1 MIRGL
6 ACHNMVIADD
16 VIYVFGGQVTY
27 GEDQKLMF
35 KRSIF
40 DEKDDNPERVKN
52 KWVNYIYGSIN
63 SVDDVDTYQ
72 FTPSVD
78 GYYDIVHC
86 NPIQSNNLKYSFNIT
101 IKEPDGKKLVDSM
114 YTESFGATYLKAGK
128 TYSIDIF
135 DIEQTHRRKLYVSY
149 R

>member
-1 MIRGL
+1 M
-6 ACHNMVIADD
+6 
-16 VIYVFGGQVTY
+16 
-27 GEDQKLMF
+27 
-35 KRSIF
+35 
-40 DEKDDNPERVKN
+40 KN

-101 IKEPDGKKLVDSM
+101 IKEPDGKN
-114 YTESFGATYLKAGK
+114 
-128 TYSIDIF
+128 
-135 DIEQTHRRKLYVSY
+135 
-149 R
+149 